1 MSVNLL
7 ELVQVKMAY
16 PVLQKIDA
24 NTQEVIIDE
33 DTPDENRFSQSA
45 LTSILTG
52 LYVFSR
58 KDENAEKILQKNDAD
73 SWVSTIFGS
82 FGKEIVEK
90 VASYSFYTSGNAEK
104 NMNLIAEC
112 AVEIIK
118 ENLPGESTMGDIKDF
133 LTAQRNIILSYL
145 PAALQIGALLN
156 DNTMDDRTHKM
167 EGPISGLMHSI
178 GDSFSDGEVTKN
190 E

>member
-45 LTSILTG
+45 LTAVLTG

-58 KDENAEKILQKNDAD
+58 KDENAEKMLQKNDAD
-73 SWVSTIFGS
+73 SWVSTIFGIS
-82 FGKEIVEK
+82 GKEVVEK
-90 VASYSFYTSGNAEK
+90 VASYSFYTRENAEK
-104 NMNLIAEC
+104 KMNLIAEC
-112 AVEIIK
+112 AIAIIK
-118 ENLPGESTMGDIKDF
+118 ENLPEKGTIIDIKNF

-145 PAALQIGALLN
+145 PAALQMGALLN

-167 EGPISGLMHSI
+167 EGPISSLMHSI
-178 GDSFSDGEVTKN
+178 GDGFSDGEVTKN